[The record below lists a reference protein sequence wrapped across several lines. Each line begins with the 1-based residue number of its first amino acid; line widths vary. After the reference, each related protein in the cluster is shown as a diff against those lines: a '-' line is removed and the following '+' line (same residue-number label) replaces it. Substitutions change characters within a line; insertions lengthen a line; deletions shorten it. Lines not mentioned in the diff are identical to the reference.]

1 MTRIQERHSF
11 ARKTLLPALAC
22 ALIAALA
29 LAGPARAGDN
39 LKQGRAA
46 LERHDI
52 GTALALLQRAVV
64 EEPGNLDAHSA
75 FALALV
81 QGHRSAEA
89 KGEIEACSKINA
101 ESEVIP
107 YLEGRLAESQEDWDG
122 AIAKYRAAIARR
134 SKYAD
139 ASYSLGMALRHQGK
153 SQDGL
158 AELNRG
164 LDFAR
169 ENDVPRFLSGIG
181 LALMDMDS
189 LSAAADSATRAVAL
203 DPDNVLTHVA
213 LGQIY
218 LKRGVYSL
226 AKMSLDRAVQLDT
239 LDPVVYFQLGK
250 ANYYSQQYSDALQS
264 FKTAAALDTLYADP
278 QYWIGHLYVLAGVA
292 DREKYSLAAP
302 FLRTY
307 TRLRPGDSKG
317 WLDLGEALYR
327 SPASTEDEFKESAA
341 ALDKSSAIN
350 GNESKAYLLMVK
362 VSAYKLKDFD
372 KAFAAYNR
380 MQAAGAKLS
389 ADDIL
394 LVASLY
400 TYKSMFPQA
409 DSVIAEAIKA
419 DTTAPDGWFKMAES
433 KFFQRE
439 YAAAIPFL
447 QKRIDV
453 DSTGERSKIG
463 VAPFLPYYMLGQAYN
478 QIQKYDSSTVFVKM
492 ALAHADSATTKPV
505 DLAKM
510 HLELGTAYAKGD
522 SLSRE
527 LAKGEF
533 ASVIEA
539 DSTSQQAVSAM
550 YNMGYTDFAAKKYRE
565 SAEMLERAQGTI
577 ERNSPPL
584 KPRLD
589 VLLLLA
595 SSYVGTKD
603 YDRAREVA
611 KKGLALDPTNNILSK
626 IAAPPAPV
634 KSKPAGTGTAP
645 GGASAPGAAPSGDAS
660 SAKGKVVGKNP
671 PASTVPP
678 VTTTAPKKK

>member
-1 MTRIQERHSF
+1 MVRN
-11 ARKTLLPALAC
+11 TLLPALAC
-22 ALIAALA
+22 AALA
-29 LAGPARAGDN
+29 ILMLVGPARAGDN
-39 LKQGRAA
+39 LKQGKSA
-46 LERHDI
+46 LERNDI

-64 EEPGNLDAHSA
+64 EEPGNLSAHA
-75 FALALV
+75 IFALALT
-81 QGHRSAEA
+81 QAHRYPEA
-89 KGEIEACSKINA
+89 RSEIDAAGKINA
-101 ESEVIP
+101 ESEVVP
-107 YLEGRLAESQEDWDG
+107 YLEGRLAEAQEDWDG
-122 AIAKYRAAIARR
+122 AVVKFRAAIARR
-134 SKYAD
+134 GKYAD

-153 SQDGL
+153 TQDGL

-164 LDFAR
+164 LDFAK
-169 ENDVPRFLSGIG
+169 ESDVPRFLSGIG

-239 LDPVVYFQLGK
+239 LNPVVYFQLGK
-250 ANYYSQQYSDALQS
+250 ANYYSAQYSDALQA
-264 FKTAAALDTLYADP
+264 FKTAAALDGLYADP

-292 DREKYSLAAP
+292 DREKYALAAP

-327 SPASTEDEFKESAA
+327 SPSSSEDEFKESAV

-350 GNESKAYLLMVK
+350 GNEAKAYLLMVK
-362 VSAYKLKDFD
+362 LNAYKLKDFD
-372 KAFAAYNR
+372 AAFAAYNR
-380 MQAAGAKLS
+380 MQAAGARLN

-409 DSVIAEAIKA
+409 DSVIGEAIKA
-419 DTTAPDGWFKMAES
+419 DTTAPDGWFKLAES
-433 KFFQRE
+433 KFFQRD
-439 YAAAIPFL
+439 YAGAIPFL
-447 QKRIDV
+447 HRRIEV

-478 QIQKYDSSTVFVKM
+478 QTQKYDSATVFLKM
-492 ALAHADSATTKPV
+492 ALGYSDSATSKPV

-522 SLSRE
+522 SISRE
-527 LAKGEF
+527 LARGEF
-533 ASVIEA
+533 DAVIMA
-539 DSTSQQAVSAM
+539 DSNSVQAVSAM
-550 YNMGYTDFAAKKYRE
+550 YNMGYTAFAGKQYPEA
-565 SAEMLERAQGTI
+565 AEMLERAQGTI
-577 ERNSPPL
+577 ERNTL

-611 KKGLALDPTNNILSK
+611 RKGLALDPSNSILSK

-634 KSKPAGTGTAP
+634 KTKPAGQGATGAV
-645 GGASAPGAAPSGDAS
+645 APGAAPEGEAAA
-660 SAKGKVVGKNP
+660 AKGKVVSKSP
-671 PASTVPP
+671 PTNTVPP
-678 VTTTAPKKK
+678 VTATKK